1 MQKILRINMT
11 AMSARYENVPD
22 EFIGLG
28 GRGLSSSIVSKEVDP
43 RCEPLGPENKLV
55 FAPGTL
61 TGTSCPNSGRISVGA
76 KSPLTGGIKESNS
89 GGECPAKIARI
100 GLTALVIEGQA
111 RVEEMHLLVLRKE
124 RAALL
129 PCDFLKN
136 MGTYEVSRRL
146 KEKYGQRA
154 GVICIGPAGE
164 MHLSSA
170 SIQMTDRGGNP
181 CRAAGRGGLGAVM
194 GSKGL
199 KAIVID
205 DTDGKSP
212 LIVNKEM
219 FLEGQKKLVKA
230 IRNHPLTGKL
240 MPTLGTTNILGL
252 INAVGAFPAVNAKF
266 GCYDKWEQISGEK
279 LAEVIHERGGKVG
292 HSACTNCIIRCSNV
306 FVDKNR
312 KYVTSGLEYETIY
325 ALGAMCDIADLDTIA
340 KLDYLCDDLGVDT
353 INTGVAVAVAMEAE
367 IKSFGDKAGTLE
379 LVEEIGKG
387 SEIGKLIGQ
396 GPVAVGKRYGVKR
409 IPAVK
414 NQAIP
419 GYDPRGIQGMG
430 ITYAT
435 SNMGADHTD
444 SWVVGANLVAIEG
457 KLNPHLPKGQIGCF
471 KEIQIVTAAMDST
484 GLCNFVNSP
493 VADDPVGA
501 EALLALVNG
510 KYGTELDLGFIEA
523 LGKKIVSIER
533 NFNVGAGW
541 EKSLNRLPEFYY
553 REALPP
559 HNTTFLVSDEDLDS
573 VYEI

>member
-11 AMSARYENVPD
+11 AMSARYEDVPG

-28 GRGLSSSIVSKEVDP
+28 GRGLSSTIVSKEVDP
-43 RCEPLGPENKLV
+43 WCDPLGPENKLI

-61 TGTSCPNSGRISVGA
+61 TGTSCPNNGRISIGA

-100 GLTALVIEGQA
+100 GLAAIVIEGQA
-111 RVEEMHLLVLRKE
+111 RVEEMHLLVLGKE
-124 RAALL
+124 RAALIA
-129 PCDFLKN
+129 CDFLKN
-136 MGTYEVSRRL
+136 MGTYEVARRL

-170 SIQMTDRGGNP
+170 SIQMTDREGNP

-240 MPTLGTTNILGL
+240 MPALGTTNILGL

-279 LAEVIHERGGKVG
+279 LAEVIHERGGKTG

-353 INTGVAVAVAMEAE
+353 INTGVAVAVAMEAG
-367 IKSFGDKAGTLE
+367 IKSFGDTAGTLE
-379 LVEEIGKG
+379 LVEEIGKR

-444 SWVVGANLVAIEG
+444 SWVVGANLVAIGG
-457 KLNPHLPKGQIGCF
+457 KLNPHLPEGQIGCF

-484 GLCNFVNSP
+484 GLCNFVNFP

-501 EALLALVNG
+501 EGLLALVNG
-510 KYGTELDLGFIEA
+510 KNGTELDLSFIEA
-523 LGKKIVSIER
+523 LGRKIVSIER

-553 REALPP
+553 REGLPP
-559 HNTTFLVSDEDLDS
+559 HNTTFLVSDKDLDS
-573 VYEI
+573 VYEK